1 MTDMGP
7 LYARLDRI
15 CGIAGASDVVN
26 MGVSTG
32 QDIVTEGNRRM
43 VYTTNAL
50 AGLAQSLKDVPGR
63 KHLVL
68 YSAGYTMNLV
78 ARVIDTVTAIVSA
91 CSDADIL
98 RVRRSLGQ
106 QLGMLMPPDV
116 TGSMRF
122 DCGSGDAVSGL
133 VLQRRCRRSDDD
145 NGADAAE
152 GQLEGRPRADA
163 QVRVDERGRRPR
175 FPGHA
180 GEGNRRPG
188 VPEQQRSRL
197 RPARGGP
204 RHGVLLPGRLRTPRS
219 REEEFVPRREDD
231 LRRARTLPCVTGAAT
246 TR

>member
-1 MTDMGP
+1 MIVALSERLEVLQPFTTDHELLRRAVGRIAGASAVQTDMAP

-15 CGIAGASDVVN
+15 CGIGGPSDVVN

-68 YSAGYTMNLV
+68 YSAGYAMNLV
-78 ARVIDTVTAIVSA
+78 TRVIDTVTAIVSA

-116 TGSMRF
+116 TGSMRLIVDRATLSQVSF
-122 DCGSGDAVSGL
+122 YSVDASGL
-133 VLQRRCRRSDDD
+133 TTPMVPMLQKGTRGAVVCRCRGS
-145 NGADAAE
+145 
-152 GQLEGRPRADA
+152 
-163 QVRVDERGRRPR
+163 RR
-175 FPGHA
+175 
-180 GEGNRRPG
+180 
-188 VPEQQRSRL
+188 
-197 RPARGGP
+197 
-204 RHGVLLPGRLRTPRS
+204 
-219 REEEFVPRREDD
+219 
-231 LRRARTLPCVTGAAT
+231 
-246 TR
+246 

>member
-1 MTDMGP
+1 MIVALSERLEMLQPFTTDHELLRRAVGRIAGASATQTDMAP

-43 VYTTNAL
+43 LYTTNAL

-78 ARVIDTVTAIVSA
+78 PRVIDTVTAIVAA

-116 TGSMRF
+116 VRQHASHR
-122 DCGSGDAVSGL
+122 GSGDAVAGL
-133 VLQRRCRRSDDD
+133 VLQRRCQRVDDAH
-145 NGADAAE
+145 GADAAE
-152 GQLEGRPRADA
+152 GELEGRPCADA
-163 QVRVDERGRRPR
+163 QVRVDE
-175 FPGHA
+175 
-180 GEGNRRPG
+180 
-188 VPEQQRSRL
+188 
-197 RPARGGP
+197 
-204 RHGVLLPGRLRTPRS
+204 
-219 REEEFVPRREDD
+219 
-231 LRRARTLPCVTGAAT
+231 
-246 TR
+246 